1 MKAVNA
7 FFFLLCASASLAVVV
22 PNLRIRAENNS
33 PPGDPMYQLS
43 ADDDFHYELLRIL
56 GIAPYEGSDIGEVLV
71 AAKKIEPLSMPS
83 WSKSFDELATHMGK
97 VAEGIDSS
105 KYPISA
111 RNAHFKAATYYRA
124 ADFFLHGNWS
134 DPNINTLWDKQTAS
148 FNAALKLMTIPG
160 KRVTLRSKGGEFK
173 VPAIYYSS
181 GSSKPRPTI
190 IMCNGYDGAQE
201 EMYHV
206 FAQAALQR
214 NINIITYEG
223 PGQPTVRREQNIGFI
238 PDWEKAASPV
248 IDYALTLKNVDP
260 KSIAVLGYS
269 LGGYLA
275 TRVAAFDHRVAAV
288 IAIDGIY
295 DYGKTLTDNLTPEL
309 MELYKG
315 GKKDEFDYILNTHFL
330 NNQSIPT
337 SARWALQQ
345 GLWSFKTHSLYD
357 YYKLSE
363 AYNLTGLTDKVQ
375 AKVFVGD
382 AENDIYFPG
391 QAKALAAHLGNKATL
406 YEFKANEGAGAH
418 CAVGAN
424 IYLNQVILDWFDG
437 VLKNKNG
444 K

>member
-1 MKAVNA
+1 MKAANA
-7 FFFLLCASASLAVVV
+7 FFFLLSATASLAVVV
-22 PNLRIRAENNS
+22 PDLRIRTENDTA
-33 PPGDPMYQLS
+33 PADPMFQLNG
-43 ADDDFHYELLRIL
+43 DTDFHYELLRVL
-56 GIAPYEGSDIGEVLV
+56 GLAPYEGSDVGEVLV
-71 AAKKIEPLSMPS
+71 AANKIEPLSMPS
-83 WSKSFDELATHMGK
+83 WSKAFDELATRMGEAAK
-97 VAEGIDSS
+97 GIDPS

-111 RNAHFKAATYYRA
+111 RNTYFKAATYYRA

-134 DPNINTLWDKQTAS
+134 DPKINSLWAKHRSS
-148 FNAALKLMTIPG
+148 FDAALALMPIPG
-160 KRVTLRSKGGEFK
+160 KRVTLQSKGGNFR
-173 VPAIYYSS
+173 VPAIFYSS
-181 GSSKPRPTI
+181 GSSEPRPTI

-201 EMYHV
+201 ELYHV
-206 FAQAALQR
+206 FGQAALQR

-223 PGQPTVRREQNIGFI
+223 PGQPTVRREQDIGFI

-248 IDYALTLKNVDP
+248 IDYALSLKQVDP
-260 KSIAVLGYS
+260 KSIALLGYS

-275 TRVAAFDHRVAAV
+275 TRVAAVDHRVAAV

-345 GLWSFKTHSLYD
+345 GLWSFKTHSLYE

-363 AYNLTGLTDKVQ
+363 AYNLTGLTDKVE

-391 QAKALAAHLGNKATL
+391 QAKSLAAHLGDKATL
-406 YEFKANEGAGAH
+406 YEFKANDGAGAH

-424 IYLNQVILDWFDG
+424 VYLNQVILDWFDD
-437 VLKNKNG
+437 VLKKNG